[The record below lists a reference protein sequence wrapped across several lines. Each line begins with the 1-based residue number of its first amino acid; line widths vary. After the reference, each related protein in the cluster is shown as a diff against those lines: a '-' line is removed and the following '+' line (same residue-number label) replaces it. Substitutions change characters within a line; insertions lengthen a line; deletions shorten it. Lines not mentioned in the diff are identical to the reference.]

1 MRRSGT
7 GGTAGALAAAAATAA
22 PTAPAGRP
30 AMVRVALAALGA
42 LAAAGVLAL
51 AGCTTGSAYRRPP
64 VPEPAQFYGATG
76 QADAASL
83 ADLPWWEVFQDPAL
97 KPLIEEALHN
107 GYDVRIA
114 AARVEEARA
123 RYGIAGADL
132 YPQVGYQG
140 QFARERFSGFQPGAP
155 ANGASADVITANVN
169 VSWEIDLWGRIRRLT
184 EAAKAQYLATEEAR
198 RGVALALT
206 TEVAAAYFDL
216 RLLDEDLEIAR
227 RTTAAFHDTFDLF
240 NRQLQGGVAS
250 GLETSD
256 AEASWANEAAQVP
269 ALENQIAAKENQVSL
284 LLGRPP
290 GPLQRG
296 ESLFGQPLRAAVP
309 AGLPAALLLRRPDLR
324 QLEQQLVAANAQVGA
339 SEAAFFPTLSLTG
352 MFGGLSPDLRQLLG
366 KGQTWSIA
374 AGLTGPIFQ
383 GGRLRSQVGVA
394 RAQFEQAKL
403 QYEQAVTNALGEVS
417 TSLIALDKLAA
428 AEQERQRAV
437 NAYKEAVRLSLLRYN
452 SGLSAYFEVITAQ
465 ESLLNSENLLAQTRH
480 DRLVAMVNFYKAL
493 GGGWQVEG
501 GTKAAEGSARPAEGG
516 AKPAEGGAKPAEGGA
531 KPVGGQSAR
540 PAPVEAGAK
549 PGGGRR

>member
-1 MRRSGT
+1 MRRPTVSSLAAT
-7 GGTAGALAAAAATAA
+7 GALAALA
-22 PTAPAGRP
+22 
-30 AMVRVALAALGA
+30 ALAAIIAVG
-42 LAAAGVLAL
+42 L
-51 AGCTTGSAYRRPP
+51 AGCTVGPTYRRPP
-64 VPEPAQFYGATG
+64 VQAPEQFYGLAG
-76 QADAASL
+76 QPAAGSL
-83 ADLPWWEVFQDPAL
+83 ADLPWWEVFQDPVL
-97 KPLIEEALHN
+97 RPLIEEALEK

-114 AARVEEARA
+114 TARVEEARA

-132 YPQVGYQG
+132 YPQAGYQG

-155 ANGASADVITANVN
+155 AGGASSDVITANVN

-184 EAAKAQYLATEEAR
+184 EAAKAQYLASEEAR
-198 RGVALALT
+198 RGVALTLVS
-206 TEVAAAYFDL
+206 EVAAAYFDL
-216 RLLDEDLEIAR
+216 RQLDEDLEIAR

-250 GLETSD
+250 ALETSNAD
-256 AEASWANEAAQVP
+256 ASWAGEAAQVP
-269 ALENQIAAKENQVSL
+269 AIENQIAAKENQLSL

-290 GPLQRG
+290 GPIARG
-296 ESLFGQPLRAAVP
+296 AALYAQPLRVEVP

-324 QLEQQLVAANAQVGA
+324 QLEQQLVAANANIGA
-339 SEAAFFPTLSLTG
+339 SEAAFFPTISLTG

-366 KGQTWSIA
+366 KGQAWSIA

-383 GGRLRSQVGVA
+383 GGRLRSQVDVA
-394 RAQFEQAKL
+394 KAQFDQARL
-403 QYEQAVTNALGEVS
+403 QYEQGVTNAFGEVS
-417 TSLIALDKLAA
+417 TALFALEKLAA

-465 ESLLNSENLLAQTRH
+465 ENLLSAENGLAQVRH

-501 GTKAAEGSARPAEGG
+501 PG
-516 AKPAEGGAKPAEGGA
+516 
-531 KPVGGQSAR
+531 KPVGA
-540 PAPVEAGAK
+540 PAAAAAAAAAGPAAA
-549 PGGGRR
+549 PGATAHPR